1 MSRGPGRWQ
10 RHLLLAAGNTCVVTV
25 ASIVR
30 SVTPAPDR
38 NDFAAAQRAARRL
51 AAAGD
56 ICALYIRACVGCGLV
71 QDAEDPAPCCAAVK
85 AMLAIC
91 QPQRRSLVL
100 HPAPPPGGAAPAWM
114 ESVSVDLPAPSQVL
128 VASTGDVLSLTLQR
142 YCEQLQSGRVA
153 VSARDVA
160 ILMRLEREFRRD
172 AERDRLAV
180 AQLTLTARRLVAQL
194 AHQAWPWPTPDE
206 TARWVAELQQIAPG
220 RADLLAEAAGLM
232 LGAAEGTL
240 DEPRACAAAEL
251 CRTAGA
257 DPALIP
263 QWTEEGRRRAQAVFD
278 RRVAR
283 VALDAASRAA
293 G

>member
-1 MSRGPGRWQ
+1 M
-10 RHLLLAAGNTCVVTV
+10 
-25 ASIVR
+25 
-30 SVTPAPDR
+30 
-38 NDFAAAQRAARRL
+38 
-51 AAAGD
+51 
-56 ICALYIRACVGCGLV
+56 
-71 QDAEDPAPCCAAVK
+71 
-85 AMLAIC
+85 
-91 QPQRRSLVL
+91 L
-100 HPAPPPGGAAPAWM
+100 HPAPPPGGTAPARM
-114 ESVSVDLPAPSQVL
+114 ECVSVTLPAPSQVL
-128 VASTGDVLSLTLQR
+128 VASTGDVPSLTLQR
-142 YCEQLQSGRVA
+142 YCEQLQSGRVV

-194 AHQAWPWPTPDE
+194 AHHAWRWPTPDE

-220 RADLLAEAAGLM
+220 RTDLLAEAAGLM